1 MSVTIGWWALPTV
14 ITLAVIAYGFVP
26 ERQTYYGADIIGAL
40 KLLVGFII
48 ALISWLIWALVA

>member
-26 ERQTYYGADIIGAL
+26 ERQNYYGADIIGAV
-40 KLLVGFII
+40 KLLVGLIV
-48 ALISWLIWALVA
+48 ALTAWLIWALLA